1 MAFCKGVFAMFRRL
15 SIMGKMIVAV
25 CITGIVLVV
34 IGFVGVSYVN
44 KIGGMLKQSNG
55 SELVA
60 IQTLS
65 NAKSSIA
72 QYRAAAA
79 QAILAEDGATSQS
92 YIKETSTM
100 EQDLVANLNE
110 FKRIELNS
118 GRQQAATKVQTDWQE
133 YSTTVKASM
142 DLAQQGRPAEARASL
157 TNASS
162 KLKIVMTGIDQLLQ
176 DNAKQLKDLSEQ
188 SDKVVAQ
195 TQQGFLLFVLL
206 GGIVS
211 LGLGVFVAKSI
222 SSPLTQM
229 AATSEMI
236 SRGKLSTGVQVVNTQ
251 DEVGSLS
258 QSFNLM
264 VDNLSQV
271 LREIANSS
279 KQITGSTR
287 QLNLG
292 MSQITKSAEQ
302 IAETAQNVAIGSE
315 GQVRS
320 VEQVTAAIS
329 QMSFGVKQIAE
340 NAQSVSTSSN
350 NAYKHAEFGRETIDK
365 AIRQME
371 SIRQTVDKSAGVIK
385 ELGDKSKTIGNIIDL
400 IRNIADQTNLLA
412 LNAAI
417 EAARAGEQ
425 GRGFA
430 VVAEEVRKLAEQ
442 SASATKEIAILIT
455 SVKDETERAVK
466 AMDLGTKEAA
476 QGTIVVSDAGN
487 AFTDILSAVDG
498 VSQQIHQVSMAAQ
511 ELASGSGQVVNAVE
525 TIAYIAQ
532 ETSGQT
538 QNVAAAAQEQT
549 ASMEE
554 IKFSVNSLF
563 KMSGE
568 LDDIV
573 KRFQL
578 QN

>member
-1 MAFCKGVFAMFRRL
+1 MFRRL

-315 GQVRS
+315 GQVKS

-340 NAQSVSTSSN
+340 NAQSVSASSN

-442 SASATKEIAILIT
+442 SASATKEIANLIT

>member
-315 GQVRS
+315 GQVKS

-340 NAQSVSTSSN
+340 NAQSVSASSN

-442 SASATKEIAILIT
+442 SASATKEISNLIT

>member
-1 MAFCKGVFAMFRRL
+1 
-15 SIMGKMIVAV
+15 
-25 CITGIVLVV
+25 
-34 IGFVGVSYVN
+34 
-44 KIGGMLKQSNG
+44 
-55 SELVA
+55 
-60 IQTLS
+60 
-65 NAKSSIA
+65 
-72 QYRAAAA
+72 
-79 QAILAEDGATSQS
+79 
-92 YIKETSTM
+92 
-100 EQDLVANLNE
+100 
-110 FKRIELNS
+110 
-118 GRQQAATKVQTDWQE
+118 
-133 YSTTVKASM
+133 
-142 DLAQQGRPAEARASL
+142 
-157 TNASS
+157 
-162 KLKIVMTGIDQLLQ
+162 
-176 DNAKQLKDLSEQ
+176 
-188 SDKVVAQ
+188 
-195 TQQGFLLFVLL
+195 
-206 GGIVS
+206 VS
-211 LGLGVFVAKSI
+211 LGLGVIVAKSI

-315 GQVRS
+315 GQVKS

-340 NAQSVSTSSN
+340 NAQSVSASSN

-442 SASATKEIAILIT
+442 SASATKEIANLIT

>member
-133 YSTTVKASM
+133 YSTTVKTSM

-162 KLKIVMTGIDQLLQ
+162 KLIIVMTGIDQLLQ

-315 GQVRS
+315 GQVKS

-340 NAQSVSTSSN
+340 NAQSVSASSN

-442 SASATKEIAILIT
+442 SASATKEIANLIT

>member
-442 SASATKEIAILIT
+442 SASATKEIANLIT

>member
-1 MAFCKGVFAMFRRL
+1 MFRRL

-133 YSTTVKASM
+133 YSTTVKTSM

-315 GQVRS
+315 GQVKS

-442 SASATKEIAILIT
+442 SASATKEIANLIT

>member
-442 SASATKEIAILIT
+442 SASATKEISNLIT

>member
-1 MAFCKGVFAMFRRL
+1 MFRRL

-162 KLKIVMTGIDQLLQ
+162 KLIIVMTGIDQLLQ

-442 SASATKEIAILIT
+442 SASATKEISNLIT